1 MIQKHFQKILFFS
14 FILLAVMAFS
24 AFSPTEHGYK
34 VGDIARDFEL
44 KNIDG
49 NTLSLGQI
57 KYSAA
62 KGFIVV
68 FTCNHCPFSQKYE
81 SRINDLNKKYESMG
95 YPVVAIN
102 PNDPEREP
110 EDSFDNMKKR
120 AKEMGY
126 TFPYLVDENQQIAY
140 AYGAQKTPHVFVLK
154 KEGGKLKVAYI
165 GAIDDNVKNA
175 AEVKEKYVEKAV
187 DELLAGKPVSQPT
200 TKAIGCTIKWKQ

>member
-1 MIQKHFQKILFFS
+1 MPFRKLIFGTAILM
-14 FILLAVMAFS
+14 MAIGFS

-34 VGDIARDFEL
+34 VGDVARDFEL

-49 NTLSLGQI
+49 TTLSLGQI
-57 KYSAA
+57 KYNSM
-62 KGFIVV
+62 KGFIVI

-81 SRINDLNKKYESMG
+81 SRIIELNKKYEPLG

-110 EDSFDNMKKR
+110 EDSFENMKKR
-120 AKEMGY
+120 AKELGF

-140 AYGAQKTPHVFVLK
+140 AYGAQKTPHVYVLK
-154 KEGGKLKVAYI
+154 KDAGKLKVAYI

-187 DELLAGKPVSQPT
+187 DELLAGKAVSQPT